1 MLKVVLTT
9 IINKDSYA
17 YALMTFRQ
25 VKTSLDDKL
34 TYTHGYVYTMANVE
48 RCILKVNMGVSFY
61 CVKIGIEPVGRA

>member
-1 MLKVVLTT
+1 
-9 IINKDSYA
+9 
-17 YALMTFRQ
+17 MTFRQ
-25 VKTSLDDKL
+25 VKISLDDKL